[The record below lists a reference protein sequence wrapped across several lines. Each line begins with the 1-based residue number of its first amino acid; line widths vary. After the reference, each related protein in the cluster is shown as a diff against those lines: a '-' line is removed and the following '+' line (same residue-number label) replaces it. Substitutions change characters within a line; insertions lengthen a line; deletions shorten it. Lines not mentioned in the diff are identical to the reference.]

1 MSLVTDCFELE
12 PIISWGAK
20 SYIAKTRLDKL
31 WLGGSCL
38 GAHEMQWWS
47 GSRQSAV
54 ETGCTPHIWKDDE
67 EKEEEEQFKRW
78 WWWCRWWRFTC
89 WSGLSVSQ
97 SQSFTT
103 ERLCFVMIFVQCAR
117 LPNDY
122 QPRQLIKDR
131 WQDVIA
137 INHHLAYSQT
147 GSAKTLWF
155 INFHFTNGAEKPP
168 EGLVTVNERLPNPQK
183 SNILSDFTS
192 FSLKS
197 VCGQWSKD
205 SVQSSGRGACWTSS
219 VKKSAT

>member
-1 MSLVTDCFELE
+1 MCNSWYNPKKKKKKKIDLSLVTDCFELE

-155 INFHFTNGAEKPP
+155 INFHSLQTA
-168 EGLVTVNERLPNPQK
+168 QK
-183 SNILSDFTS
+183 NILKGLSPLMRDCRTLRNLTYCRILLLFH
-192 FSLKS
+192 
-197 VCGQWSKD
+197 
-205 SVQSSGRGACWTSS
+205 
-219 VKKSAT
+219 